1 MVGEFIILYSCE
13 IQSSGG
19 KFKTSFINRK
29 RNIRK
34 GFILLW
40 IPFDT
45 YTGINLSIQSGGV
58 RISSIQK
65 VWVKSISKLFF
76 PLSWTVHQLN
86 KSRWTIDT
94 NRQNRSSLEWGFSE
108 SGTVLDWEQ
117 IEMCLCCQPR
127 YQDTSYQS
135 SGHSL
140 VATVTR
146 KVSGFQFPTISSLHH
161 RLFLPTEMMG
171 MRAAWSSSNLWSWYK
186 TKTRPAFNNV
196 KPKDWYF
203 VLD

>member
-65 VWVKSISKLFF
+65 VWVKSIKLFF
-76 PLSWTVHQLN
+76 PLNLNWTVHQLN
-86 KSRWTIDT
+86 KSRGTINNTEPIESRVRIFWIWDSFGLRTDRNVFVLPAEVSRYQLSVLWTYASGYRDKESIWVSISYNFQFASQAFLA
-94 NRQNRSSLEWGFSE
+94 NRDDGHE
-108 SGTVLDWEQ
+108 SG
-117 IEMCLCCQPR
+117 
-127 YQDTSYQS
+127 
-135 SGHSL
+135 
-140 VATVTR
+140 
-146 KVSGFQFPTISSLHH
+146 
-161 RLFLPTEMMG
+161 
-171 MRAAWSSSNLWSWYK
+171 
-186 TKTRPAFNNV
+186 V
-196 KPKDWYF
+196 K
-203 VLD
+203 

>member
-86 KSRWTIDT
+86 KSRWTINT
-94 NRQNRSSLEWGFSE
+94 NRQNRVVSRVRIFWIWDSFGLRTDRNVF
-108 SGTVLDWEQ
+108 VLPAEVS
-117 IEMCLCCQPR
+117 R
-127 YQDTSYQS
+127 YQLSVLWTFASGYRDKESIWVSISYN
-135 SGHSL
+135 
-140 VATVTR
+140 
-146 KVSGFQFPTISSLHH
+146 FQFASQA
-161 RLFLPTEMMG
+161 FLANRDDGHES
-171 MRAAWSSSNLWSWYK
+171 A
-186 TKTRPAFNNV
+186 V
-196 KPKDWYF
+196 K
-203 VLD
+203 